1 MVLKLQKGAE
11 EDNNL
16 ICDLAQM
23 LSVDESD
30 VVMNAAGAIASLVR
44 PYKYIMP
51 AAAYSILN
59 VYLLP
64 L

>member
-11 EDNNL
+11 EDNNI

-30 VVMNAAGAIASLVR
+30 VVMNAAGAIASLV
-44 PYKYIMP
+44 
-51 AAAYSILN
+51 
-59 VYLLP
+59 
-64 L
+64 